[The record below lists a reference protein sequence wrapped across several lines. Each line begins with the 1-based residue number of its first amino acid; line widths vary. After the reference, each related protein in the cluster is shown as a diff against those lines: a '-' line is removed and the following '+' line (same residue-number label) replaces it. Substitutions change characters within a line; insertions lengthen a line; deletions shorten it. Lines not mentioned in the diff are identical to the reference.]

1 TWKPFCE
8 QHTTACQLTFCRN
21 RHFEEPFIVKG
32 TEMKKHCFRAAYLTA
47 AGISQ
52 VLNRMNRPFKVTV
65 GIDGSVYRF
74 HPFFKRLLEEKINV
88 LITKGVRYQL
98 MLSKD
103 GSGIGAA
110 VVAAVATRMRR
121 EKERKRA

>member
-1 TWKPFCE
+1 
-8 QHTTACQLTFCRN
+8 
-21 RHFEEPFIVKG
+21 
-32 TEMKKHCFRAAYLTA
+32 
-47 AGISQ
+47 
-52 VLNRMNRPFKVTV
+52 MNRPFKVTV